1 MPTKFKLLA
10 GLNTAL
16 LLFLSLSLFAQTTI
30 TGRVLSNADK
40 QPVVGATVQVKG
52 GKSATLTGSDGSFTI
67 TSSQKVSTLV
77 ITIVGYESKQVPVN
91 GSSVGEIM
99 LSTSTTSLDDVIV
112 TGYTAQKKKDITG
125 AVTVVNVNNMK
136 SIPGGN
142 TEQLLQGQAAG
153 VTVIGSGAPG
163 GGINIFVRGVTT
175 PGNTS
180 PLVVIDGV
188 YGDLSN
194 MNVNDIES
202 VQVLKD
208 AGSTAIYGIQGANG
222 VIIVTTKKGRQG
234 KARISYDGYYG
245 TQLPLPGGFHLANTQ
260 QYANVRWAQQLNSG
274 IDTPTHPQFGK
285 GFTPVIPD
293 YLIPNGVFAGAPN
306 TDPSTY
312 DINSNQIT
320 LANKTGTDWF
330 HEVFK
335 QAPTQSHTIS
345 ASGGSDKS
353 SYLFSFGY
361 LNQQGTLINTYLKRY
376 SVRANTVFNV
386 QDHIR
391 IGENAY
397 IFFKDNPSLGG
408 GNQNEG
414 NSISN
419 TYREPAIIPVHDI
432 MGNYAG
438 TKASG
443 LSNGGNPVAQQ
454 ERQANNKGN
463 TWQVN
468 GNVFAEV
475 DFLKHFTVRTDF
487 GGQFSN
493 NYYYYFN
500 YTPYEAA
507 EGNTSANSFVEGA
520 QYYSQW
526 IWTNTLAY
534 GQTFGKSNLKVLIGT
549 EAQSSYNRGLYASR
563 SSYFSTD
570 PNYWTLNTGAPAPQ
584 SNANGSYNN
593 QYQPTQSTIYSL
605 FGRLDYIFDEKY
617 VLSGTIRRD
626 QASVF
631 DPSVNTGYFPS
642 VSGGWILSKEDFM
655 KDASWLSFAK
665 IRASWGKSGNLST
678 VPSTNPF
685 NLYSSSAGQS
695 YYDISGT
702 GSSSVLGFY
711 NSNIGNA
718 KTTWEKD
725 QMTDVGLD
733 VSIKRFD
740 LTVDWFNKEA
750 QNLLYRPNL
759 PNYVGGAQAP
769 FVNFGNMKNVGWDA
783 SLTYHGQISKDWKF
797 NVTGSFTQYKNEV
810 VSLPQGI
817 NYYDVN
823 SQGSTRIGA
832 FTRFQPGHPIGEF
845 FGYQEI
851 GLFQSA
857 DDVAKSPT
865 QNAAAPGR
873 LKFADINHDGK
884 ITDSDRTFFG
894 NPNPKFTY
902 GINLSVSYKQF
913 DFSAFFYGVYG
924 NQVLNYV
931 RYWTD
936 FPQVFEGN
944 VSLDA
949 VNNSWTP
956 SHLNAKVPILETQS
970 NFSNSNNVN
979 SYYME
984 SGSFFRAKQMQLGY
998 TVAPTALKNVGIDHL
1013 RVYFQAINLFTVTKY
1028 TGLDPE
1034 LQGSNLND
1042 NRSFGVDFGNYPA
1055 NQKSYLLGVNLTF

>member
-10 GLNTAL
+10 GLNTAF

-30 TGRVLSNADK
+30 TGRVLSATDK

-67 TSSQKVSTLV
+67 TSSQKVSALV
-77 ITIVGYESKQVPVN
+77 VTIVGYETKTVQVS
-91 GSSVGEIM
+91 GSSVGDIS
-99 LSTSTTSLDDVIV
+99 LAISTTSLNDVIV

-136 SIPGGN
+136 AVPSGN
-142 TEQLLQGQAAG
+142 TEALLQGQAAG

-188 YGDLSN
+188 YGDLAD

-222 VIIVTTKKGRQG
+222 VVIVTTKKGRAG
-234 KARISYDGYYG
+234 KTRITYDGFYG
-245 TQLPLPGGFHLANTQ
+245 SQQPLPNGFNLANTQ
-260 QYANVRWAQQLNSG
+260 QYANVRWAQQFNAG
-274 IDTPTHPQFGK
+274 IDTPSHPQFGK
-285 GFTPVIPD
+285 GLTPVIPE
-293 YLIPNGVFAGAPN
+293 YLIPNGASASNPLTN
-306 TDPSTY
+306 PATY
-312 DINSNQIT
+312 DINSNQIMK
-320 LANKTGTDWF
+320 ANPTGTDWF

-335 QAPTQSHTIS
+335 PAAIQSHTIT
-345 ASGGSDKS
+345 ASGASDKS
-353 SYLFSFGY
+353 SYLFSVGY
-361 LNQQGTLINTYLKRY
+361 LNQQGTLIDTYLKRY
-376 SVRANTVFNV
+376 SVRINTVFNV
-386 QDHIR
+386 KNNIR

-397 IFFKDNPSLGG
+397 VFYKDNPQI

-414 NSISN
+414 NAISN

-454 ERQANNKGN
+454 ERTANNKGN

-475 DFLKHFTVRTDF
+475 DFAKHFTIRTDF

-493 NYYYYFN
+493 NYYWYFT

-507 EGNTSANSFVEGA
+507 EGNTSANGFTEGSS
-520 QYYSQW
+520 YYSQW
-526 IWTNTLAY
+526 LWTNTLKY
-534 GQTFGKSNLKVLIGT
+534 NQVFGKSNLNILIGT
-549 EAQSSYNRGLYASR
+549 AAQEVYNRGLYASR

-570 PNYWTLNTGAPAPQ
+570 PNYWTLNSGSPAPQ
-584 SNANGSYNN
+584 SNNNGSGGSAYN
-593 QYQPTQSTIYSL
+593 PTQSSIYSL
-605 FGRLDYIFDEKY
+605 FARLDYIFDEKY
-617 VLSGTIRRD
+617 LLSGTIRRD

-631 DPSVNTGYFPS
+631 DPSANTGYFPS
-642 VSGGWILSKEDFM
+642 VSGGWIITKEDFA
-655 KDASWLSFAK
+655 KEATWLTFAK
-665 IRASWGKSGNLST
+665 VRASWGESGNLST
-678 VPSTNPF
+678 VPNTNPF
-685 NLYSSSAGQS
+685 NLYASSAGRS
-695 YYDISGT
+695 YYDINGT
-702 GSSSVLGFY
+702 GSSSILGFY
-711 NSNIGNA
+711 NSNIGNT

-725 QMTDVGLD
+725 QMTDVGIDL
-733 VSIKRFD
+733 SIKRFD
-740 LTVDWFNKEA
+740 LTIDWFNKQA
-750 QNLLYRPNL
+750 KDLLFVPNL
-759 PNYVGGAQAP
+759 ANPAGGAQAP
-769 FVNFGNMKNVGWDA
+769 YVNFGNMQNIGWDGT
-783 SLTYHGQISKDWKF
+783 LTYHGQISKDWKF
-797 NVTGSFTQYKNEV
+797 DITGSFTQYTNKV
-810 VSLPQGI
+810 VSLPPGI
-817 NYYDVN
+817 NYYDIV
-823 SQGSTRIGA
+823 SAGSNRIGG
-832 FTRFQPGHPIGEF
+832 FTRMQPGHPIGEF
-845 FGYQEI
+845 FGYQQI
-851 GLFQSA
+851 GLFKDA
-857 DDVAKSPT
+857 ADVAKSPT
-865 QNAAAPGR
+865 QDAAAPGR
-873 LKFADINHDGK
+873 LKFADVNGDGK
-884 ITDSDRTFFG
+884 ISDSDRTFFG

-913 DFSAFFYGVYG
+913 DFSAFFYGVSG
-924 NQVLNYV
+924 NQVFNYV

-956 SHLNAKVPILETQS
+956 QNTNAKVPILETAS
-970 NFSNSNNVN
+970 NFSNSQVVN

-984 SGSFFRAKQMQLGY
+984 SGSFFRCKQMQIGY
-998 TVAPTALKNVGIDHL
+998 TVNPTALNKYGIDHL
-1013 RVYFQAINLFTVTKY
+1013 RIYVQALNLFTVTNY

-1034 LQGSNLND
+1034 LQGSDLND

-1055 NQKSYLLGVNLTF
+1055 NQKSYLVGVSLSF

>member
-10 GLNTAL
+10 GLNTAF

-30 TGRVLSNADK
+30 TGRVLSATDK

-67 TSSQKVSTLV
+67 TSSQKVSALIV
-77 ITIVGYESKQVPVN
+77 TIVGYETKTVPVSGN
-91 GSSVGEIM
+91 SVGDIS
-99 LSTSTTSLDDVIV
+99 LAISTTSLNDVIV

-136 SIPGGN
+136 AVPSGN
-142 TEQLLQGQAAG
+142 TEALLQGQAAG
-153 VTVIGSGAPG
+153 VTVLGSGAPG

-188 YGDLSN
+188 YGDLAD

-222 VIIVTTKKGRQG
+222 VVIVTTKKGRAG
-234 KARISYDGYYG
+234 KTRISYDGYYG
-245 TQLPLPGGFHLANTQ
+245 TQQPLPDGFNLANTQ
-260 QYANVRWAQQLNSG
+260 QYANVRWAQQFNAG
-274 IDTPTHPQFGK
+274 IDTPSHPQFGK
-285 GFTPVIPD
+285 GLTPVIPQ
-293 YLIPNGVFAGAPN
+293 YLIPNGASSS
-306 TDPSTY
+306 DPLTNPATY

-320 LANKTGTDWF
+320 LANQTGTDWF

-335 QAPTQSHTIS
+335 PAAIQSHTIT
-345 ASGGSDKS
+345 ASGASDKS
-353 SYLFSFGY
+353 SYLFSVGY
-361 LNQQGTLINTYLKRY
+361 LNQQGTLIDTYLKRY
-376 SVRANTVFNV
+376 SVRINTVFNV
-386 QDHIR
+386 KNNIR
-391 IGENAY
+391 VGENAY
-397 IFFKDNPSLGG
+397 VFYKDNPSIT
-408 GNQNEG
+408 NQNEG
-414 NSISN
+414 NAISN

-454 ERQANNKGN
+454 ERSADNKGN

-475 DFLKHFTVRTDF
+475 DFLKHFTIRTDF

-493 NYYYYFN
+493 NYYYYFT

-507 EGNTSANSFVEGA
+507 EGNTSANGFTEGA
-520 QYYSQW
+520 SYYSQW
-526 IWTNTLAY
+526 LWTNTLTY
-534 GQTFGKSNLKVLIGT
+534 GNVWGKSNLKVLIGT
-549 EAQSSYNRGLYASR
+549 AAQDIYSRGLYGSR

-570 PNYWTLNTGAPAPQ
+570 PNYWTLNSGSPAPQ
-584 SNANGSYNN
+584 SNNNGAYGSAYN
-593 QYQPTQSTIYSL
+593 PTQSSIYSL
-605 FGRLDYIFDEKY
+605 FARLDYIFDEKFL
-617 VLSGTIRRD
+617 LSGTIRRD

-631 DPSVNTGYFPS
+631 DPSANTGYFPS
-642 VSGGWILSKEDFM
+642 VSGGWILTKEDFV
-655 KDASWLSFAK
+655 KEATWLTFAK

-678 VPSTNPF
+678 VPNTNPF
-685 NLYSSSAGQS
+685 NLYASSAGRS
-695 YYDISGT
+695 YYDINGT

-718 KTTWEKD
+718 NTTWEKD
-725 QMTDVGLD
+725 EMTDVGIDL
-733 VSIKRFD
+733 SIKRFD
-740 LTVDWFNKEA
+740 LTVDWFNKQA
-750 QNLLYRPNL
+750 KDLLFVPNL
-759 PNYVGGAQAP
+759 ANPAGGAQAP
-769 FVNFGNMKNVGWDA
+769 YVNFGNMQNIGWDGT
-783 SLTYHGQISKDWKF
+783 LTYHGQISKDWKF
-797 NVTGSFTQYKNEV
+797 DITGSFTQYTNKV
-810 VSLPQGI
+810 VSLPPGI

-823 SQGSTRIGA
+823 SSGSTRIGA
-832 FTRFQPGHPIGEF
+832 FTRMQPGHPIGEF

-851 GLFQSA
+851 GLFKDA
-857 DDVAKSPT
+857 ADVAKSPT
-865 QNAAAPGR
+865 QDAAAPGR
-873 LKFADINHDGK
+873 LKFADVNGDNK
-884 ITDSDRTFFG
+884 ISDSDRTFFG

-913 DFSAFFYGVYG
+913 DFSAFFYGSSG

-956 SHLNAKVPILETQS
+956 QNTGAKVPILETAS
-970 NFSNSNNVN
+970 NFSNSQQVN

-984 SGSFFRAKQMQLGY
+984 DGSFFRCKQMQIGY
-998 TVAPTALKNVGIDHL
+998 TVTPTALNKYGIDRL
-1013 RVYFQAINLFTVTKY
+1013 RIYVQALNLFTITNY

-1034 LQGSNLND
+1034 LQGSDLND

-1055 NQKSYLLGVNLTF
+1055 NQKSYLVGVSLSF